1 MESTSSQHYTMKS
14 PAHIFLTLTLLL
26 SISVTGIAQNSPFI
40 RDQFVEAAVIG
51 EKTHVV
57 PGQPYRLGLL
67 LRHDPHWHTYWKSS
81 ETGYAT
87 TIDWSLPD
95 GFSISKIAWP
105 TPKIY
110 DFQGFTEYVYEGEV
124 LLMATLM
131 PPADLSG
138 DSIEI
143 SFSAE
148 WLMCE
153 QTCVPGGIESKIVL
167 PVTDAPASPSP
178 QWANLFRDTDTQ
190 LPDSNDSLELVAW
203 KGDQS
208 VILRVSGK
216 ELPQSLYFFD
226 AQAAFKPTPENTIRN
241 IDDKTVELYLEL
253 VDGGEAPEALV
264 GVLKAEQGWSRPGA
278 PKGIKVD
285 VPVMLQ
291 RPVVEETS
299 WAGILVLAFIGGLI
313 LNLMPCVFPVLG
325 IKIMGFVGQA
335 GESRKKIAE
344 HGLVFT
350 LGVLLSFWILAAAL
364 LLLRSGGNQLGWGF
378 QLQSPGFVFILT
390 MLLFAFAL
398 NMAGMFEVGQSAVGV
413 GSNLTAKS
421 GLSGSFFSGVLA
433 TVVATPCAAPFLA
446 PALGAALTFPPL
458 GSLAV
463 FTFIALGLSTPYL
476 LLSIFPSLLKW
487 LPKPGAWMETF
498 KQFMSFLLFA
508 TVAYLVWVLAGQLTE
523 EGGYGVFSLLK
534 VLIGLVLL
542 ALALW
547 VYGRWS
553 AFHRPRKVRIAG
565 SVSALVI
572 LAVSLYA
579 GISGT
584 RTPDASAF
592 AVTWEKW
599 APGKAEALVEEGK
612 TVYVDFTAR
621 WCVTCQTNKAAV
633 FSSSRVLDAI
643 EQGEVVLLKAD
654 WTNQDPEISKA
665 LARFGRSAVP
675 FNLVYGPAAQNPIQL
690 PEVLVPGTV
699 LDAIKTAEG
708 P

>member
-1 MESTSSQHYTMKS
+1 MKS
-14 PAHIFLTLTLLL
+14 PARIFLTMFLLL
-26 SISVTGIAQNSPFI
+26 GFAITGITQNSPFI
-40 RDQFVEAAVIG
+40 RDKFVEAAVIG
-51 EKTHVV
+51 EDSHLV

-87 TIDWSLPD
+87 TIEWSLPE
-95 GFSISKIAWP
+95 GFTIGELSWP
-105 TPKIY
+105 TPKVY

-124 LLMATLM
+124 LLMATLL
-131 PPADLSG
+131 PPDDFGGESV
-138 DSIEI
+138 EI
-143 SFSAE
+143 GFSAD

-167 PVTDAPASPSP
+167 PVSTSQPEPSAEWAGFFERTDGQLPSN
-178 QWANLFRDTDTQ
+178 ANDYELAAWESGEAVVLQVKGKQ
-190 LPDSNDSLELVAW
+190 LPDSV
-203 KGDQS
+203 
-208 VILRVSGK
+208 
-216 ELPQSLYFFD
+216 YFFD
-226 AQAAFKPTPENTIRN
+226 AQAAFKTTPENNVR
-241 IDDKTVELYLEL
+241 KTDSESIEVVLDLPE
-253 VDGGEAPEALV
+253 GGMKPDSLI
-264 GVLKAEQGWSRPGA
+264 GVLKADQGWSGLDGTS
-278 PKGIKVD
+278 GIEID
-285 VPVMLQ
+285 VPVMTGP
-291 RPVVEETS
+291 PVVKETS
-299 WAGILVLAFIGGLI
+299 WAGILVLAFVGGLI

-335 GESRKKIAE
+335 GESRKKIVE
-344 HGLVFT
+344 HGLVFS
-350 LGVLLSFWILAAAL
+350 LGVLLSFWILAAVL

-378 QLQSPGFVFILT
+378 QLQSPTFVFILA

-398 NMAGMFEVGQSAVGV
+398 NMAGLFEVGQSAVGV

-463 FTFIALGLSTPYL
+463 FTFIAFGLAAPYL

-523 EGGYGVFSLLK
+523 EGGYTVFSLLK

-542 ALALW
+542 ALGLW
-547 VYGRWS
+547 IYGRWS
-553 AFHRPRKVRIAG
+553 AFHRPKKVRLVGSIA
-565 SVSALVI
+565 ALVI
-572 LAVSLYA
+572 VLFSLSF

-584 RTPDASAF
+584 RAPDPSAT
-592 AVTWEKW
+592 AIVWEKW
-599 APGKAEALVEEGK
+599 SPGKAEALAAEGK

-633 FSSSRVLDAI
+633 FSSSRVQDAI
-643 EQGEVVLLKAD
+643 EELDIVLLKAD
-654 WTNQDPEISKA
+654 WTHQDPEISKA

-675 FNLVYGPAAQNPIQL
+675 FNLVYGPAIETPIEL

-699 LDAIKTAEG
+699 LDAIKTAKG
-708 P
+708 S